1 MNAIIFILLIKKKK
15 INPIWLNVDK
25 AIIFFISFSL
35 IAFIPLINMDNK
47 HKLTIKF
54 KFVFVKKLLIK
65 RKIINNPAVT
75 RVELCTI
82 AEIGVGAAIAIGNQD
97 INGYCALFVIIEIKN
112 IKVTVLNEFKL
123 IVE

>member
-1 MNAIIFILLIKKKK
+1 MLLIKKKK
-15 INPIWLNVDK
+15 INPICLNVDK

-35 IAFIPLINMDNK
+35 TAFIPLTNIDNK

-54 KFVFVKKLLIK
+54 EFVFVKKLLIK
-65 RKIINNPAVT
+65 RNIINNPAVT
-75 RVELCTI
+75 RVELWTI
-82 AEIGVGAAIAIGNQD
+82 AEIGVGAAIAIGNHD

-112 IKVTVLNEFKL
+112 IKVTILNEFKF